1 MSVTEGIG
9 KPIGYALVIGGAIF
23 AAWYLLK
30 DFDWSSLNPFKDWT
44 WPDPSNVLVTI
55 VPGGEQIQEVSD
67 TLNTPIAGDDTPG
80 DISVKT
86 MTDSLLPGGG
96 IVVGLQTIW
105 DMLTPKEQPVDPWA
119 VGPITPTV
127 GEGTATEYLEN
138 ALSSLTSASTEAITY
153 THDEMSVMSAGLTSS
168 PGSGYVQRGTSL
180 TGAPL
185 FEVGPWTQ
193 AGVYRLDGYDY
204 SIWRNPVSGA
214 LDVATIPGQGGSL
227 ASFRNWNPGG
237 EVILW

>member
-30 DFDWSSLNPFKDWT
+30 DFDWSSLNPFKGVEDASVNIANSWNAFLASLNADARASREFAERNIT
-44 WPDPSNVLVTI
+44 GGSSVILDERAENVNWSDDGMAILGI
-55 VPGGEQIQEVSD
+55 WRPGV
-67 TLNTPIAGDDTPG
+67 G
-80 DISVKT
+80 DILQNANTEPASA
-86 MTDSLLPGGG
+86 LP
-96 IVVGLQTIW
+96 
-105 DMLTPKEQPVDPWA
+105 
-119 VGPITPTV
+119 
-127 GEGTATEYLEN
+127 
-138 ALSSLTSASTEAITY
+138 EAITY
-153 THDEMSVMSAGLTSS
+153 TSEEMATMSAGLTSS